1 MADSPTF
8 VDAEVWPEGSLEVLS
23 QHEVDLL
30 KGSGTSGLY
39 PLLRRCLLAVLNS
52 GSETDDAKTVLRTY
66 REFSVSFIQ
75 QDRGL
80 KISLKN
86 APAAAFV
93 DGRMIRGTRELL
105 SAVLRD
111 IVYTRHEILDS
122 GRFDLDSSEGTT
134 NAVFH
139 IVRNAKLLA
148 SPAEINLVVKCEAAG
163 LAGRDQSGR
172 MLGRACDQQG
182 GIRLLQTRWL

>member
-1 MADSPTF
+1 MAAKPGCI
-8 VDAEVWPEGSLEVLS
+8 DAEVWPEGSLEVLS

-30 KGSGTSGLY
+30 KKSGAGGLY
-39 PLLRRCLLAVLNS
+39 SLLRRCILAVLNS
-52 GSETDDAKTVLRTY
+52 GSESDDAREVLESY
-66 REFSVSFIQ
+66 CDFEVGFEQ

-80 KISLKN
+80 KVIVKN
-86 APAAAFV
+86 APGEAFV

-122 GRFDLDSSEGTT
+122 GRFDLDSSEGIT

-139 IVRNAKLLA
+139 IVRNAGLLKL
-148 SPAEINLVVKCEAAG
+148 PARVNMVVCWGGHAIPRNEYDYSKLVGYEMGAA
-163 LAGRDQSGR
+163 
-172 MLGRACDQQG
+172 
-182 GIRLLQTRWL
+182 